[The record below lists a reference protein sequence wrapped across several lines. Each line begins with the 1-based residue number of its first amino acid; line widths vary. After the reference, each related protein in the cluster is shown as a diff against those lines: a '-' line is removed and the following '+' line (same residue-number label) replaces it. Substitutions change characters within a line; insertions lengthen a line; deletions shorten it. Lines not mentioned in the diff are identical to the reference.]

1 MKSIAIIF
9 GLFAAVALSAPV
21 SQLSARDVESD
32 AFDYTNN
39 INNKVDAKDVSP
51 DLFDYHNNID
61 NGVVVDDVDG
71 TKVILS
77 SPYSDDVNAADRA
90 AVLGE

>member
-1 MKSIAIIF
+1 MKSIAVII
-9 GLFAAVALSAPV
+9 GLFAAAALSAPL
-21 SQLSARDVESD
+21 SQLIAKDVESD

-39 INNKVDAKDVSP
+39 INNKVDVKDVTP

-71 TKVILS
+71 KSNT
-77 SPYSDDVNAADRA
+77 RT
-90 AVLGE
+90 